1 MKVGDLVS
9 HWLDRGELSSGI
21 IIETDVRMPIE
32 DADGVRVLWNSV
44 GVEDAYES
52 DLVLIEK
59 LIKSD
64 EEECI

>member
-1 MKVGDLVS
+1 MKVGDLVT

-21 IIETDVRMPIE
+21 VIETDVRMPIK
-32 DADGVRVLWNSV
+32 DADGVRVLWNNV
-44 GVEDAYES
+44 GVEAAYES

-64 EEECI
+64 EKE

>member
-21 IIETDVRMPIE
+21 IIETDVRMPIK
-32 DADGVRVLWNSV
+32 DADGVRVLWNNV
-44 GVEDAYES
+44 GVEAAYES

-64 EEECI
+64 EKE

>member
-21 IIETDVRMPIE
+21 IIETDVRMPIK
-32 DADGVRVLWNSV
+32 DADGVRVLWNNV
-44 GVEDAYES
+44 GVEAAYES

>member
-21 IIETDVRMPIE
+21 IIETDVRMPIK
-32 DADGVRVLWNSV
+32 DADGVRVLWNGS

-64 EEECI
+64 KEVCI

>member
-1 MKVGDLVS
+1 MKVGDLVA

-21 IIETDVRMPIE
+21 IIETDVRT
-32 DADGVRVLWNSV
+32 ALHSRGVRVLWNNV
-44 GVEDAYES
+44 GVEAAYES

-64 EEECI
+64 EKE